1 MGQKLY
7 LCRNE
12 HCNTHPCADAQGVAC
27 QPLASLMA
35 YSRRCHDHK
44 PFITTWP
51 MRKYLYCENGFVE
64 RPEWKPGCWV
74 NVECPD
80 HQDFE
85 FLTENLGVPKSF
97 LDDISDVDEPART
110 EKEGNWLLTILRI
123 PIQGTQEDIPYIT
136 VPIGIITN
144 GLIVVTVCYH
154 KSEQISDFISYT
166 RRKNVIINNK
176 LDLILRLIRSS
187 AVWFQK
193 YLKQINN
200 IEARAEKELQRSIRN
215 EDLLKLMRLQKALV
229 YFTTSI
235 RGNEAMVGRLRNI
248 YQKDDILNL
257 DLLEDVLIELRQASS
272 TVNVYSDILTGT
284 MDAYASIISNN
295 VNDIMKRMT
304 SLSITL
310 MIPTLIASFYGMNV
324 PVLMD
329 RVPYAFVI
337 IVVCSVLLSAL
348 AFVVFRRIKW
358 F

>member
-1 MGQKLY
+1 
-7 LCRNE
+7 
-12 HCNTHPCADAQGVAC
+12 
-27 QPLASLMA
+27 
-35 YSRRCHDHK
+35 
-44 PFITTWP
+44 
-51 MRKYLYCENGFVE
+51 MRKYLYCENGFIE
-64 RPEWKPGCWV
+64 RPQWRPGCWV

-80 HQDFE
+80 EEDFH
-85 FLTENLGVPKSF
+85 FLTAELGVPKSF

-123 PIQGTQEDIPYIT
+123 PIQGTEGDIPFIT

-144 GLIVVTVCYH
+144 GDILVTVCYH
-154 KSEQISDFISYT
+154 QSEQITDFIMYT
-166 RRKNVIINNK
+166 RRKGVVVNNK

-193 YLKQINN
+193 YLKQINT
-200 IEARAEKELQRSIRN
+200 IEARAEKDLERSIRN
-215 EDLLKLMRLQKALV
+215 QDLLKLMKLQKALV

-248 YQKDDILNL
+248 YQNDAMLNR
-257 DLLEDVLIELRQASS
+257 DLLEDVLIELRQASN

-329 RVPYAFVI
+329 AVPHAFIIIVLFSALLSAAAFVI
-337 IVVCSVLLSAL
+337 
-348 AFVVFRRIKW
+348 FRRIRW